1 MEKPDKRLENAF
13 LYLRKKGLVKYKK
26 DVAQTMNVAT
36 DTVSRAFSGIK
47 PYYNPTFLRAFNSA
61 FDNIFNERWL
71 MGEDVPMLSESET
84 QKQPEPTTPT
94 DSIITLAATLIQE
107 TELLHRQ
114 LSDEI
119 AQVSALRQ
127 ELTDTLAYL
136 RTNFPTPAYP
146 STFPSTHYL
155 AEAPDDST
163 PDTA

>member
-1 MEKPDKRLENAF
+1 MDKKKRFEMAFAYAKEKAYFHTQKELAA
-13 LYLRKKGLVKYKK
+13 K
-26 DVAQTMNVAT
+26 MMAT
-36 DTVSRAFSGIK
+36 ESNVSRALKGDSVVL
-47 PYYNPTFLRAFNSA
+47 TDRFLQRFTAAVPGVFNL
-61 FDNIFNERWL
+61 DWL
-71 MGEDVPMLSESET
+71 LYEQGEMLLK
-84 QKQPEPTTPT
+84 QQQPEPTTPT

-155 AEAPDDST
+155 AEAPDDSKINV
-163 PDTA
+163 